1 MGGHS
6 PEHWALLACSCV
18 RSCYT
23 RVFPARRSHVLQVQT
38 SFQRLM
44 ETAAWIAKEPHQ
56 GDTNPSRLPCVQF
69 CVPWNLWY
77 QPQGRA
83 RTGLCHVLQI
93 RMVENGLEKNQKM
106 PWKMEESTILRSCI
120 RNWLVVSTPLK
131 NISQLGWLFPIYGKI
146 KNVPNHQPGKYGSV
160 YSRWSTAVSLSPQ
173 FFRYPLAIQPGNGK
187 TLLIDFFPLKDLI
200 IFAPILNLK
209 SWYLVKFVSMF
220 NDTNVLARIKEFVEQ
235 GQEND
240 LGYWRYKTA
249 KCHHTQP
256 SKGPF
261 LENHSRPQER
271 MSQSGDGLS
280 QRSSK

>member
-1 MGGHS
+1 MFQTTNQESMGVFILDD
-6 PEHWALLACSCV
+6 LLLFHYH
-18 RSCYT
+18 RS
-23 RVFPARRSHVLQVQT
+23 
-38 SFQRLM
+38 SFVTL
-44 ETAAWIAKEPHQ
+44 T
-56 GDTNPSRLPCVQF
+56 
-69 CVPWNLWY
+69 
-77 QPQGRA
+77 
-83 RTGLCHVLQI
+83 
-93 RMVENGLEKNQKM
+93 
-106 PWKMEESTILRSCI
+106 
-120 RNWLVVSTPLK
+120 
-131 NISQLGWLFPIYGKI
+131 
-146 KNVPNHQPGKYGSV
+146 
-160 YSRWSTAVSLSPQ
+160 
-173 FFRYPLAIQPGNGK
+173 LAIQPGNGK

-209 SWYLVKFVSMF
+209 FWYLVKFVSMF

-280 QRSSK
+280 QRSLSK